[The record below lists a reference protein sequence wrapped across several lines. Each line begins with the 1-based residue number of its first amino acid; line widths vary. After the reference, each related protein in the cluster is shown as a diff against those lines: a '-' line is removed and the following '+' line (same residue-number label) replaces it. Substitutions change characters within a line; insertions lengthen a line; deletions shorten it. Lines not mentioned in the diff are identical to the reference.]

1 MMRGRSSNSV
11 VAKAEQVVR
20 GYQMSQGEEEEGGV
34 TIPTW
39 LFFLGLG
46 LGIGI
51 VTGPAIMGMTETGA
65 LRLREIAQ
73 SKLGK

>member
-1 MMRGRSSNSV
+1 MRGRSGNSV
-11 VAKAEQVVR
+11 LAQAEQVVR
-20 GYQMSQGEEEEGGV
+20 DYQLSQGEEGEGV

-51 VTGPAIMGMTETGA
+51 LTGPAIMGMTEAGA
-65 LRLREIAQ
+65 LRLREIAEE
-73 SKLGK
+73 KLRRK